1 MNFLYVLLGLGL
13 AVGLYVILTYNGLV
27 SLKNRVSEAW
37 SDIEV
42 QMKRRYNLIPNL
54 VETVKGY
61 MSHERETLESV
72 TRARGEAMANQG
84 SPDAQARSENMLAG
98 ALKSLFALAENYPD
112 LKANQGFLDLQ
123 DDLAEVEDKI
133 QAARRYFNGSVRDL
147 NVKIEQFPS
156 NLVARAFKF
165 ARAGFFELDEADAAA
180 RQPVKVAFRS
190 GE

>member
-1 MNFLYVLLGLGL
+1 MNFLYILIGLGL
-13 AVGLYVILTYNGLV
+13 AVGLYVMLTYNGLV

-156 NLVARAFKF
+156 NLVAQAFKF
-165 ARAGFFELDEADAAA
+165 VQAGFFELDQADAAA

>member
-1 MNFLYVLLGLGL
+1 MTVIYVLIGLGL

-27 SLKNRVSEAW
+27 SLKTQVAEAW

-54 VETVKGY
+54 IETVKGY
-61 MSHERETLESV
+61 MNHERETLESV
-72 TRARGEAMANQG
+72 TRARGEALANQG

-156 NLVARAFKF
+156 NLVAQAFKF
-165 ARAGFFELDEADAAA
+165 GQAGFFELDEADAAA
-180 RQPVKVAFRS
+180 RQPVKVQF
-190 GE
+190 